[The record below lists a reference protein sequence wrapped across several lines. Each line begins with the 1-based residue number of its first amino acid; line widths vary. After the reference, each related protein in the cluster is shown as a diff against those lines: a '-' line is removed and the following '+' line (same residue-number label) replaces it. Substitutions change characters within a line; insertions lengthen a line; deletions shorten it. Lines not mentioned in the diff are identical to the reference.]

1 MTAGGGSGRRLEQE
15 WQWHRE
21 RAVARPRQGCAG
33 VQAGLSGAVNMAAP
47 GLGTADGGSGSKRL
61 GKSGL
66 GTAGEGRR

>member
-1 MTAGGGSGRRLEQE
+1 MTAGGGFGRRLEQE

-21 RAVARPRQGCAG
+21 RAVACERQGCSG

-47 GLGTADGGSGSKRL
+47 GLGAADGGSGSKRL

>member
-21 RAVARPRQGCAG
+21 WAVARGRQGCVG
-33 VQAGLSGAVNMAAP
+33 VQAGLNGAVNMAAL
-47 GLGTADGGSGSKRL
+47 GLGAADGGSGSKRL

-66 GTAGEGRR
+66 GTAGKGRR